1 MFDKE
6 FGNSLERGIIRL
18 ACVVILLGAATILY
32 LGWPII
38 GWALVGIGLLT
49 FWLAYLIGTAPSDI
63 EPLGAKERAN
73 Q

>member
-6 FGNSLERGIIRL
+6 FGSSPEKGIIRL
-18 ACVVILLGAATILY
+18 ACVVILLGAAAIQF
-32 LGWPII
+32 LGWSIL

-49 FWLAYLIGTAPSDI
+49 FWLAYLIGTAPCYV
-63 EPLGAKERAN
+63 EPLGTKDRAN